1 MKYSS
6 KKFSRG
12 QAFAELSIMMSVLL
26 VLVFGSIEFGRM
38 ISMSNR
44 LTAVAR
50 EAGRMINA
58 QEYDSDQITNVFAVA
73 TNMIA
78 PGDLAAEGRMII
90 SFVQRV
96 PGSRTDI
103 FLTPPA
109 DTNRDYLIITDRFYY
124 PYVGSDPRSPAANS
138 KTNWKTHLPEVFDNG
153 QTNVASRLYTPFSNN
168 VGPITLEMLLST
180 GQTAVV
186 EVYYSNTVA
195 APLTNLGINVPT
207 YLYTTASF

>member
-1 MKYSS
+1 MNIKKYN
-6 KKFSRG
+6 RG
-12 QAFAELSIMMSVLL
+12 QAFAELSLIMAVLL
-26 VLVFGSIEFGRM
+26 VLVFGGLEFAKM

-58 QEYDSDQITNVFAVA
+58 QEYDSDQITNVFGVA

-78 PGDLAAEGRMII
+78 PGDLANQGRMIV
-90 SFVQRV
+90 SFVERV
-96 PGSRTDI
+96 SGARTDI
-103 FLTPPA
+103 FVSPPT

-124 PYVGSDPRSPAANS
+124 PYSGTDPRTPASNNM
-138 KTNWKTHLPEVFDNG
+138 TNWMTHLPQAFDNG
-153 QTNVASRLYTPFSNN
+153 MTNVDDRLYIPFSNN
-168 VGPITLEMLLST
+168 VGPVTLEMLLST
-180 GQTAVV
+180 GKTAVV
-186 EVYYSNTVA
+186 EVFYSNNVT

>member
-1 MKYSS
+1 MKHFS
-6 KKFSRG
+6 KRFNRG
-12 QAFAELSIMMSVLL
+12 QAFAELSIIMAVLL
-26 VLVFGSIEFGRM
+26 VLVFGAIEFGKM

-58 QEYDSDQITNVFAVA
+58 QEYDADQITNVFAVS

-78 PGDLAAEGRMII
+78 PGDLATQGRMII

-96 PGSRTDI
+96 PGARTDI
-103 FLTPPA
+103 FLTAPA
-109 DTNRDYLIITDRFYY
+109 DTNRDYLIITDRFFY
-124 PYVGSDPRSPAANS
+124 PYSGSDPRTPAADS
-138 KTNWKTHLPEVFDNG
+138 KTNWETRLPVTFDNG
-153 QTNVASRLYTPFSNN
+153 QTSVDTRLYIPFSNN
-168 VGPITLEMLLST
+168 VGPVTLEMLLST

-186 EVYYSNTVA
+186 EVYYSNNVS
-195 APLTNLGINVPT
+195 APLTNLGVNVPT